1 MPDTIPDKPSLM
13 IRRRIAAPPTKV
25 YAAWTQPEKLARW
38 WGPEGCE
45 MIDASIDAKIGGTFR
60 IRFKEP
66 GPDGEIH
73 DVSGTYDAVETD
85 AKLSF
90 SWQWI
95 TMPERKSHVTLTIM
109 AEDRGAATIL
119 TLHHTQF
126 FDEAA
131 RDGHQKGWS
140 STLEKLEA
148 YCTSE

>member
-13 IRRRIAAPPTKV
+13 IRRRIAAPPAKV

-66 GPDGEIH
+66 GQDGEIH

-85 AKLSF
+85 QKLSF
-90 SWQWI
+90 SWHWI
-95 TMPERKSHVTLTIM
+95 TMPERTSHVTLTLTPD
-109 AEDRGAATIL
+109 ADGAATIL
-119 TLHHTQF
+119 VLHHEQF
-126 FDEAA
+126 ADQAA
-131 RDGHQKGWS
+131 RDGHEGGWN
-140 STLEKLEA
+140 STLDKLET
-148 YCTSE
+148 YCAGL